1 MAVRVYPY
9 SFTRRYLPYQGLP
22 LRVCRGGGGVCGVR
36 DFVVPPIHK
45 KGEIRLCSTKPPIH
59 KKSQISF
66 LLGRKKVLQ
75 TGGGRV

>member
-1 MAVRVYPY
+1 M
-9 SFTRRYLPYQGLP
+9 
-22 LRVCRGGGGVCGVR
+22 CGVR
-36 DFVVPPIHK
+36 DFVVPP
-45 KGEIRLCSTKPPIH
+45 LH

>member
-1 MAVRVYPY
+1 MR
-9 SFTRRYLPYQGLP
+9 
-22 LRVCRGGGGVCGVR
+22 GVR

-45 KGEIRLCSTKPPIH
+45 KGEIRL
-59 KKSQISF
+59 